1 MTCVNQGCQHQKI
14 EDQVDSHQGRHLDD
28 NIPSSPPV
36 IIDTTLANFKVFKWD
51 WNIHIFKAMSQD
63 FESSSFLDNFWGLNF
78 GEEDEQEVEKEEAE
92 KGFEGEAQREAGVE
106 SVGGA
111 DWVVWSP
118 PVCCICEESL
128 K

>member
-1 MTCVNQGCQHQKI
+1 
-14 EDQVDSHQGRHLDD
+14 
-28 NIPSSPPV
+28 
-36 IIDTTLANFKVFKWD
+36 
-51 WNIHIFKAMSQD
+51 MSQD

-92 KGFEGEAQREAGVE
+92 KGFEGEAQRDAGVE
-106 SVGGA
+106 SVGGP

-118 PVCCICEESL
+118 PVCSICEESL